1 VTDIKQRLSLAHG
14 KDMRAAIE
22 GHYDSN
28 PIYIDA
34 HMEIERLE
42 GEVVR
47 LCDSAMGVASI
58 HAAEVE
64 RLLADLRTA
73 LQDNADLIQR
83 LEHWDTT

>member
-1 VTDIKQRLSLAHG
+1 VSDIKNRLSVAHG

-42 GEVVR
+42 GQ
-47 LCDSAMGVASI
+47 
-58 HAAEVE
+58 VE
-64 RLLADLRTA
+64 RVLADLRTA